1 MHLIIFN
8 IYNQYYFHEISL
20 QKLFYVQSMYHK
32 KDLIENEFLV
42 EMEKAILRANGDNI
56 YTSIQ
61 SSGNIH
67 FVDISLIN
75 RTIARY
81 NENVTSYYE
90 PNPKFLYLLENW
102 LDANLVKAK
111 HNDMNDLFNTK
122 KTLEEGYFVRIKV
135 PESPNFSYPIIMDF
149 QDSEIDYSIVYTN
162 RFTYNAGAGS
172 IGEGILIWIAKKFG
186 DLAFD
191 KLKKHLMRDGISKVD
206 SLGIDKIIGYLE
218 HNYQVSRLHL
228 RMKDTNTLDNGDVQV
243 VFATFYQD
251 FSVIYDKKF
260 EIKSVKT
267 TERTQTRI

>member
-1 MHLIIFN
+1 MNLIIFN
-8 IYNQYYFHEISL
+8 IYNQYYFHESDL
-20 QKLFYVQSMYHK
+20 QKSFYIRSMYYK

-42 EMEKAILRANGDNI
+42 EMETAILRANGDNI
-56 YTSIQ
+56 HTSIQ

-75 RTIARY
+75 RTISHY
-81 NENVTSYYE
+81 NENETSYHE
-90 PNPKFLYLLENW
+90 PNPKFVYSLVNW
-102 LDANLVKAK
+102 LDTNLDKVE
-111 HNDMNDLFNTK
+111 HNDMNELFNTK
-122 KTLEEGYFVRIKV
+122 QTLEEGYFVRIKV
-135 PESPNFSYPIIMDF
+135 PESRDFAYPILVDF
-149 QDSEIDYSIVYTN
+149 QNSEIDFNIVQTS

-186 DLAFD
+186 DIAFD
-191 KLKKHLMRDGISKVD
+191 KLKKHIMVDRISKVD

-218 HNYQVSRLHL
+218 KNYQVSRLHL

-243 VFATFYQD
+243 VFATFYQE

-260 EIKSVKT
+260 EVKSVKT